1 MIKSRTGRARA
12 VRCHCHRG
20 RAALP
25 RRLKGRD
32 DRATPSPGGEG
43 RGEDGP
49 KTITR
54 NLPIRGSRP
63 PRAADAT
70 PSPPRGE
77 ISKFCFQTFSISA
90 FQRFSVLHQIS
101 AFIYHPLK
109 RQTGKAMVKFLI
121 LHQPL
126 MKILS
131 SAGKVL
137 PVRPAPSRAA
147 ALNRGFAVQVYF
159 RFLLSAF
166 RISVFQPVSVLAFHV
181 SFQPLFASVLPWR
194 PWRLGGSNFSLSA
207 FQYFSFSP

>member
-1 MIKSRTGRARA
+1 MP
-12 VRCHCHRG
+12 
-20 RAALP
+20 LP
-25 RRLKGRD
+25 LR
-32 DRATPSPGGEG
+32 PGE
-43 RGEDGP
+43 R
-49 KTITR
+49 
-54 NLPIRGSRP
+54 
-63 PRAADAT
+63 
-70 PSPPRGE
+70 
-77 ISKFCFQTFSISA
+77 FQSSAFKLSA